1 MRVVSVAVAV
11 PATVTTAGG
20 ESCGSA
26 MERDGHHAA
35 FAKHLPGSLCR
46 VHHTAEPPARV
57 SAKLESEKGGRG
69 ALESQAGERV
79 GLYASNSQR

>member
-11 PATVTTAGG
+11 PAAVTTAGG
-20 ESCGSA
+20 ESCRSA
-26 MERDGHHAA
+26 MERGGHHAT

-57 SAKLESEKGGRG
+57 SAKLESEKGDRG
-69 ALESQAGERV
+69 ALESQAGELV
-79 GLYASNSQR
+79 GLDASNSQR